1 MCVCV
6 CVRER
11 ERVARILIAG
21 TIISTEMTYI
31 IDESEL
37 DLLNPPTWIA
47 TLVTNASIYSRMMLN
62 YLNVRVRKG
71 IWKYA
76 E

>member
-1 MCVCV
+1 MPT
-6 CVRER
+6 R

-37 DLLNPPTWIA
+37 DLLNLPTWIA
-47 TLVTNASIYSRMMLN
+47 TLATNASIYSRMILE
-62 YLNVRVRKG
+62 YLNVSFRMCFVLMRKG
-71 IWKYA
+71 IKQR
-76 E
+76 